1 MARVLA
7 YTQFL
12 VVSIGA
18 FVLHLLGK
26 IDSKIVSGNAMA
38 DYAQFLGR
46 HALWLFAVPILYAAV
61 ALALE
66 GRGHNRAVRA
76 AGIVLLVIVVALV
89 GIPIAYRLY

>member
-12 VVSIGA
+12 VVSVGA

-26 IDSKIVSGNAMA
+26 IDSKIVSGDAMGE
-38 DYAQFLGR
+38 YARFLAR

-66 GRGHNRAVRA
+66 GSGSGRAVRV
-76 AGIVLLVIVVALV
+76 AGVVLLVLVVALV
-89 GIPIAYRLY
+89 GIPIVYSLY